1 MRLTTSNFQLSGHF
15 FYSCL
20 FLLLFDKQAVTK
32 VICESWLLES
42 DFLSACDFIFATP
55 SHCKLC
61 LIILLLTSDYSSLG
75 KRCINRRQMYE
86 EVFKPP
92 KNNRIIFEKQAKW
105 LIQVKLSCFSKC
117 DTKVERILWAYFLIH
132 WQLACYETLS
142 ISYQE
147 MKRFA
152 QHPSFSSIL

>member
-1 MRLTTSNFQLSGHF
+1 MRLTTSKFQLSGHF

-20 FLLLFDKQAVTK
+20 FLILFDKQAVTK

-55 SHCKLC
+55 SHCE
-61 LIILLLTSDYSSLG
+61 IYLTTLLG
-75 KRCINRRQMYE
+75 KTRMLCETLHLLVRDGSNLRQKYE

-117 DTKVERILWAYFLIH
+117 DTKVERILWTYSLTH
-132 WQLACYETLS
+132 
-142 ISYQE
+142 
-147 MKRFA
+147 
-152 QHPSFSSIL
+152 